1 MDKRIISL
9 YLMLSVVLFPI
20 CAMDNVMQEINAI
33 KSQGNIYLYAESTS
47 SSWEDAQ
54 DNAQYLLEIEID
66 EWLKSQGIQPRDG
79 YMTSIRQQV
88 YNLRT
93 MRGDRY
99 RVFVYVRKNEI
110 IAMKPGSIIVVMPPV
125 NEKAGSEEEATEDG
139 KPQTIQIEA
148 HYTPTSLEK
157 RMLAVLSTSEVN
169 TFVASLKNDGL
180 IRAYGMYKD
189 MPQEADCYLFVYN
202 RNHEI
207 VAWLHKQGNEYLNI
221 KTGTQDSIHNYK
233 GNGAGW
239 FQLK

>member
-9 YLMLSVVLFPI
+9 YLLLSMALLPL
-20 CAMDNVMQEINAI
+20 CAMDNIMHEINAI
-33 KSQGNIYLYAESTS
+33 KSQGSIYLYAESTS

-66 EWLKSQGIQPRDG
+66 EWLKSQGMQPRNG

-99 RVFVYVRKNEI
+99 RVFVYVNKNEI
-110 IAMKPGSIIVVMPPV
+110 IAMKSGNILVIMPPV
-125 NEKAGSEEEATEDG
+125 NENFGQESATEEA
-139 KPQTIQIEA
+139 KPQTMNIDTP
-148 HYTPTSLEK
+148 YTPTTLEK
-157 RMLAVLSTSEVN
+157 KMLAVRTTSEIN
-169 TFVASLKNDGL
+169 SFAASLQREGL
-180 IRAYGMYKD
+180 MRAYGTYKD
-189 MPQEADCYLFVYN
+189 MPQEAECYLFVYN

-207 VAWLHKQGNEYLNI
+207 VAWLHKEGNAYLNI
-221 KTGTQDSIHNYK
+221 KTGAQDSIHNYK

-239 FQLK
+239 IQFK